1 MTQSPKSEDS
11 LPDCNVAAADALM
24 GIFGYERQETYYAL
38 CDAVWEMGLAQS
50 RGQAKRLCI
59 QGEITVNGKT
69 ERDPWRS
76 VCRFD
81 EVAKLRPQRG

>member
-1 MTQSPKSEDS
+1 
-11 LPDCNVAAADALM
+11 
-24 GIFGYERQETYYAL
+24 
-38 CDAVWEMGLAQS
+38 MGLAQS

-59 QGEITVNGKT
+59 QGAITVNGKL

-81 EVAKLRPQRG
+81 EVAKRDHKGG

>member
-1 MTQSPKSEDS
+1 MTRFGAVIVSEDEMKPRKPEAS
-11 LPDCNVAAADALM
+11 LPDCKDNITM
-24 GIFGYERQETYYAL
+24 SRQETYYAL

-59 QGEITVNGKT
+59 QGAITVNGKA
-69 ERDPWRS
+69 ERDPWRG

-81 EVAKLRPQRG
+81 EITKGE

>member
-1 MTQSPKSEDS
+1 MKPRKPEAS
-11 LPDCNVAAADALM
+11 LPDCM
-24 GIFGYERQETYYAL
+24 ETMYAL

-59 QGEITVNGKT
+59 QGAITVNGKA

-81 EVAKLRPQRG
+81 EITKGGMRNG